1 MYWSLSLS
9 VTQQDGEMLFSEEL
23 FLDHKSSSMRQ
34 FLQSAVH
41 LQFFKQV
48 NNLPHAGDRPLLDRY
63 CNYNTKKRRLLSRK
77 LGKS

>member
-1 MYWSLSLS
+1 MC
-9 VTQQDGEMLFSEEL
+9 FSEEL

-48 NNLPHAGDRPLLDRY
+48 SKVCLLPPTGECSAE
-63 CNYNTKKRRLLSRK
+63 KRIQEYKFCVNDGVLFLRHWLFQIVK
-77 LGKS
+77 

>member
-1 MYWSLSLS
+1 MW
-9 VTQQDGEMLFSEEL
+9 FSEQL

-48 NNLPHAGDRPLLDRY
+48 NCVPHVVYCPLLDRY
-63 CNYNTKKRRLLSRK
+63 CYYNTAEGLAGQRMKVKCRSWLFNFSDMI
-77 LGKS
+77 